1 MIYGAGFVQVFVIPS
16 EPVVESN
23 LPVWSSCWNYGFGDL
38 QGSIALCRNN
48 IAEPMPFGTKT
59 QKDYIQ
65 MIHGRKIDTITV
77 YIQMIHGR
85 KIDTITVQFVSWSQ
99 YMVRTFLT
107 GGTCGFSSVLKW
119 LAVPLP
125 LHSPQQCM
133 FFLSFFF
140 ACLLLLPSPEAH
152 IKWLLHVVSQ
162 EAAKS
167 RVENVRGFARDLHA
181 FGLFFWFN
189 SEKAWAKYCLA
200 PHLWTK
206 GPIGEVSGKLVG
218 RKFPHWK
225 QL

>member
-1 MIYGAGFVQVFVIPS
+1 MPS

-65 MIHGRKIDTITV
+65 IHGRKIDKITI
-77 YIQMIHGR
+77 
-85 KIDTITVQFVSWSQ
+85 QFVSWSQ

-133 FFLSFFF
+133 VFEFFLHVCFFCRHLRRTYSGFCMLCHKRLQNPASKMYVHLLEICMHLGCSFD
-140 ACLLLLPSPEAH
+140 LIP
-152 IKWLLHVVSQ
+152 K
-162 EAAKS
+162 
-167 RVENVRGFARDLHA
+167 RRGP
-181 FGLFFWFN
+181 N
-189 SEKAWAKYCLA
+189 
-200 PHLWTK
+200 
-206 GPIGEVSGKLVG
+206 IV
-218 RKFPHWK
+218 
-225 QL
+225 